1 MTRSAATTHLPYVSP
16 NSQDAA
22 QWSGDPLTLTYTP
35 AAATSDWPANADVT
49 TAHEVDP
56 IVKTVCTPGGD
67 AGSESPNTTV
77 ADTTSGPAPTQTDAN
92 SLTIGQTTW
101 EPQADNQPAAQTP
114 ADNGNDEVTCT
125 ETNAAG
131 TTSDPT
137 TYYMNIDQQTPMV
150 AYSQPPGDTGGQ
162 GNASSGVGL
171 DVASGPCRKD
181 RPAREGVRPRAA
193 HLKVAASSSDPVPA
207 TGHLAPAGPAEFRL
221 SPHASTT
228 GVQYSDTATQ
238 VNATPSELS
247 DLSGIY
253 GEYCSDTN
261 QTESGPG
268 GNQPQRTRWLG
279 AGYRRYCCNARRS
292 RPEQRQRCRHRHPP
306 R

>member
-1 MTRSAATTHLPYVSP
+1 M
-16 NSQDAA
+16 
-22 QWSGDPLTLTYTP
+22 
-35 AAATSDWPANADVT
+35 
-49 TAHEVDP
+49 
-56 IVKTVCTPGGD
+56 
-67 AGSESPNTTV
+67 
-77 ADTTSGPAPTQTDAN
+77 
-92 SLTIGQTTW
+92 
-101 EPQADNQPAAQTP
+101 
-114 ADNGNDEVTCT
+114 TCT

-162 GNASSGVGL
+162 GNASSASASMSPAALAAKTGL
-171 DVASGPCRKD
+171 PE
-181 RPAREGVRPRAA
+181 REFGLAP
-193 HLKVAASSSDPVPA
+193 LTSKVAASSSDPVPA

-247 DLSGIY
+247 DLSGVY

-261 QTESGPG
+261 QTEPGSGGNVSRSHTDDGAVLGSGGTAATLDVPDPANANDAVTGIHLVDCYGKDLSTFTGSDAARAVLRRWRRRHPLPVCLQPDAVRLHRQRRRCEPGDYRLGDHQPG
-268 GNQPQRTRWLG
+268 GDGHRP
-279 AGYRRYCCNARRS
+279 RS
-292 RPEQRQRCRHRHPP
+292 VHLRPWPLVSG
-306 R
+306 